1 VIAMPET
8 SALAAATDPSER
20 RRFVRIACPPDASA
34 RLRAGTSARLL
45 DLGLGGALVESTTR
59 LTPGTVNATMFVSPD
74 VAFRARAHIVRAFVV
89 GVTRDE
95 DGGTSLLYRAG
106 LEFGPMSAVEAG
118 TLGTFVTTALRT
130 AAPCTPAEHP
140 QRTISIRF
148 PHGWAVSRKQGAV
161 VARAPDGPRFIIL
174 GAPQSRSDLDLGETA
189 RRSMQNA
196 GFSSLH
202 GQASTINNRPAWVGF
217 YTGRLQDLGV
227 VVVEAAHI
235 VLGDHVY
242 LVAGVTPFASYETAR
257 HDFFAAISSFG
268 SESGVDDVQLVP
280 APSSCAVDLFD
291 LAAAPALSVA

>member
-1 VIAMPET
+1 MIAVHET
-8 SALAAATDPSER
+8 SEPVAVMPPSER
-20 RRFVRIACPPDASA
+20 RRFVRIACPPDASV
-34 RLRAGTSARLL
+34 RLRAGTSARLV

-59 LTPGTVNATMFVSPD
+59 IMPGSVHATMFVSPE
-74 VAFRARAHIVRAFVV
+74 VAFRAHAHIVRAYVAS
-89 GVTRDE
+89 VTHDE
-95 DGGTSLLYRAG
+95 SGGTSLLYRAG
-106 LEFGPMSAVEAG
+106 LEFGPMSATEAG
-118 TLGTFVTTALRT
+118 TLGTFVTAALRT

-148 PHGWAVSRKQGAV
+148 PQGWAVSRKQGAV
-161 VARAPDGPRFIIL
+161 VARAPDGPRFIVL

-189 RRSMQNA
+189 RRSMQHA
-196 GFSSLH
+196 GFSPLH

-227 VVVEAAHI
+227 VVVEAAHV

-242 LVAGVTPFASYETAR
+242 LIAGVTPFAEYETAR

-268 SESGVDDVQLVP
+268 SDPGVDDVQLVP
-280 APSSCAVDLFD
+280 APSACAADVFD